1 MGTAVTRRPAP
12 WIIASI
18 AVWLMSLVWLVFWE
32 AFPEWR
38 TGASA
43 GYETLFGDDLLVMD
57 QWMKILFEDEPIGY
71 SHTSV
76 NVDDSGTMTTTAV
89 ESDTILLL
97 TIMGS
102 PQRVRVR
109 THAELDALYDLQAFA
124 FSLSSQSYAL
134 DVEGKRA
141 EEDLYDVTLR
151 TGAMEDRMQIS
162 IPKDAV
168 LYSPMTD
175 LVMRRMKPGQS
186 MQINAFSPISLSC
199 ESMTVRA
206 LRRETIP
213 WDGDSVETTVLSAD
227 AQGMEVV
234 SWVADDGR
242 VLRQTT
248 PLGWTMEACDATEAL
263 AVRSAGHSGCD
274 ILTALAVPVS
284 GTVDDPRTRVRLKLR
299 IRGVT
304 LGESALATLRQ
315 TVRSVNDDAVEFD
328 LKRDTIPPPSLLG
341 SYPDELAADL
351 DATAYVQAGA
361 PEIRQQAEEIVGKET
376 NAVAVALAIHDWV
389 HAKVRKEP
397 AVSMPS
403 ALDVLKVMS
412 GDCNEHTVLF
422 TALVRAAG
430 VPSRMFVGL
439 VYNEGAF
446 YYHAWP
452 AVYAGR
458 WWELDPTLGQ
468 QAVDATHIRLLEG
481 EVPDQMALMGMVG
494 RLSIEVTEEP

>member
-1 MGTAVTRRPAP
+1 MTRRRVAVTA
-12 WIIASI
+12 ASV
-18 AVWLMSLVWLVFWE
+18 AVWLASLGWLVFWE

-43 GYETLFGDDLLVMD
+43 GYEALFGDGLLVMD

-76 NVDDSGTMTTTAV
+76 NVDDAGTRTTTTV
-89 ESDTILLL
+89 ESQTVLLL
-97 TIMGS
+97 TIMGA

-109 THAELDALYDLQAFA
+109 TSAELDAVYDMQSFA
-124 FSLSSQSYAL
+124 FDLASQSYTL
-134 DVEGKRA
+134 DVQGTRTG
-141 EEDLYDVTLR
+141 EESYEVVLR
-151 TGAMEDRMQIS
+151 TGAMESRS
-162 IPKDAV
+162 RVAIPRDAV

-175 LVMRRMKPGQS
+175 LAMRRMKPGQS
-186 MQINAFSPISLSC
+186 MRINAFNPISMSC
-199 ESMTVRA
+199 EPMTARA

-227 AQGMEVV
+227 AQGMEVM

-248 PLGWTMEACDATEAL
+248 PLGWTMEACDAGEAL
-263 AVRSAGHSGCD
+263 AIRSTTHAGRD
-274 ILTALAVPVS
+274 ILAALAVPVS
-284 GTVDDPRTRVRLKLR
+284 GTVDDPRTRARLRVRV
-299 IRGVT
+299 RGLT
-304 LGESALATLRQ
+304 RGEQELATGRQ
-315 TVRSVNDDAVEFD
+315 TARATEGAVEME
-328 LKRDTIPPPSLLG
+328 LARDTIPVASPVGAHPA
-341 SYPDELAADL
+341 DLAADL
-351 DATAYVQAGA
+351 ASTAYVQSAA
-361 PEIRQQAEEIVGKET
+361 PEIRRQAEAIVGAET
-376 NAVAVALAIHDWV
+376 NAAAAALAIHDWV
-389 HAKVRKEP
+389 YREIRKEP

-403 ALDVLKVMS
+403 ALDVLKVRS

-422 TALVRAAG
+422 VALARAAG
-430 VPSRMFVGL
+430 LPSRIFAGL

-468 QAVDATHIRLLEG
+468 PAVDATHIRLLEG

-494 RLSIEVTEEP
+494 RLSVEVRE